1 MLKARRAILQAKN
14 ESSYSVD
21 PTLTA
26 ADNSILAR
34 NLRVRTIQQELDER
48 RPARPWFGS
57 AGKAVSKTARV
68 VSFDVEVAGSGAAG
82 TAPGVGPLL
91 KACGMSETVTPATSV
106 AYTPISTG
114 ESSAY
119 LKFFNDGKLY
129 AAPGARG
136 NVVVRFD
143 RGRVPLFQF
152 NFLSLYLIPA
162 DVAIP
167 APTLTLFQ
175 TPLAMNKDNTPTTSV
190 HGTAVKMGALE
201 LDAGNVVFHNN
212 KPQSEAILLLDRL
225 TRGRVSFEEELV
237 ATKDWYSIVK
247 AGTAGALSV
256 VHGTAAGNIVTIG
269 APAIQLEDVDKAE
282 EDMIAMENV
291 PFNCRPGS
299 SGSDEFSIT
308 FT

>member
-14 ESSYSVD
+14 ESSYGVD

-34 NLRVRTIQQELDER
+34 NLRVKTMQQELDER
-48 RPARPWFGS
+48 RPARPWFGA
-57 AGKAVSKTARV
+57 AGKAIAKTARV
-68 VSFDVEVAGSGAAG
+68 ISFDVELAGSGAAG
-82 TAPGVGPLL
+82 TAPGFGPLL
-91 KACGMSETVTPATSV
+91 KACGCAETIVGATSA

-114 ESSAY
+114 ESSVY

-136 NVVVRFD
+136 NCIIAAP
-143 RGRVPLFQF
+143 RGRVPLLQF
-152 NFLSLYLIPA
+152 NFLALYLIPA

-167 APTLTLFQ
+167 APTLTAFQ
-175 TPLAMNKDNTPTTSV
+175 TPLAVNLANTPTSSL
-190 HGTAVKMGALE
+190 HGTAVKLGGLE
-201 LDAGNVVFHNN
+201 LDFGNMVFHNN
-212 KPQSEAILLLDRL
+212 KPQSEAIVLLDRMS
-225 TRGRVSFEEELV
+225 RGRIGFEEETV
-237 ATKDWYSIVK
+237 ATKDWYTAIR
-247 AGTAGALSV
+247 AGTTGALSI

-269 APAIQLEDVDKAE
+269 APNLQLEDVDKAE

-291 PFNCRPGS
+291 PFNLRPGA
-299 SGSDEFSIT
+299 SGSDEFSLT